1 MAKFFLFIYVIL
13 FFVSCS
19 SSQVVET
26 KSQIV
31 SLTKGETEQEFSKLF
46 YDFQITILNTRDEV
60 FRSIDKLYVWN
71 GQYYIMDK
79 TGKKNILV
87 FSMNGDYQYSIGTPG
102 KGHSEYANLE
112 DFTIDKNTG
121 NVVLLSYP
129 STVFVYD
136 KTGKFLSSK
145 KIEDHTMLWNIIS
158 HKNGFVCSTN
168 HCTYTEGEHAYLLYF
183 FDNDFKFKDKR
194 IPVLP
199 SQVQLPPFVS
209 CPLYIDDDNMISY
222 FDNYR
227 SSLYL
232 INDNDSIS
240 VKEIKYDISNYV
252 PNDIFANPMDFMSKQ
267 MDYDYVMDVIRINNE
282 VVVFHSNK
290 GKIYYF
296 RYRYGDEEAVENRYI
311 DWMPKI
317 LCVDNGRIYSSM
329 SPKSFSMYKE
339 LFPDS
344 VANLVKTQ
352 DNDMILS
359 FKMR

>member
-46 YDFQITILNTRDEV
+46 YDFQITILKKRDEV

-79 TGKKNILV
+79 TGKKNIL
-87 FSMNGDYQYSIGTPG
+87 
-102 KGHSEYANLE
+102 
-112 DFTIDKNTG
+112 
-121 NVVLLSYP
+121 
-129 STVFVYD
+129 
-136 KTGKFLSSK
+136 
-145 KIEDHTMLWNIIS
+145 
-158 HKNGFVCSTN
+158 
-168 HCTYTEGEHAYLLYF
+168 
-183 FDNDFKFKDKR
+183 
-194 IPVLP
+194 
-199 SQVQLPPFVS
+199 
-209 CPLYIDDDNMISY
+209 
-222 FDNYR
+222 
-227 SSLYL
+227 
-232 INDNDSIS
+232 
-240 VKEIKYDISNYV
+240 
-252 PNDIFANPMDFMSKQ
+252 
-267 MDYDYVMDVIRINNE
+267 
-282 VVVFHSNK
+282 
-290 GKIYYF
+290 

-352 DNDMILS
+352 DNDIILS

>member
-1 MAKFFLFIYVIL
+1 
-13 FFVSCS
+13 
-19 SSQVVET
+19 
-26 KSQIV
+26 
-31 SLTKGETEQEFSKLF
+31 
-46 YDFQITILNTRDEV
+46 
-60 FRSIDKLYVWN
+60 
-71 GQYYIMDK
+71 
-79 TGKKNILV
+79 
-87 FSMNGDYQYSIGTPG
+87 
-102 KGHSEYANLE
+102 
-112 DFTIDKNTG
+112 
-121 NVVLLSYP
+121 
-129 STVFVYD
+129 
-136 KTGKFLSSK
+136 
-145 KIEDHTMLWNIIS
+145 
-158 HKNGFVCSTN
+158 
-168 HCTYTEGEHAYLLYF
+168 
-183 FDNDFKFKDKR
+183 
-194 IPVLP
+194 
-199 SQVQLPPFVS
+199 
-209 CPLYIDDDNMISY
+209 MISY

-232 INDNDSIS
+232 INDIDSIS

-344 VANLVKTQ
+344 VVNLVKTQ
-352 DNDMILS
+352 DNDIILS